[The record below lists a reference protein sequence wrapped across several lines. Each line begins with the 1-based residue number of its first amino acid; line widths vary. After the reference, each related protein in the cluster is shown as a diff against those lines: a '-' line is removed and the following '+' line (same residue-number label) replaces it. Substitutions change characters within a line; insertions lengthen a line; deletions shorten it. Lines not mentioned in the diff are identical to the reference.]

1 MHKRVSFDV
10 CGVWDLSG
18 RRTEGWMTLG
28 VLIFFFFIFF
38 VKCYCGCLYAVV

>member
-18 RRTEGWMTLG
+18 RHTEGWMTLGRLG
-28 VLIFFFFIFF
+28 VLIFFFFIF
-38 VKCYCGCLYAVV
+38 VKCYCGGN